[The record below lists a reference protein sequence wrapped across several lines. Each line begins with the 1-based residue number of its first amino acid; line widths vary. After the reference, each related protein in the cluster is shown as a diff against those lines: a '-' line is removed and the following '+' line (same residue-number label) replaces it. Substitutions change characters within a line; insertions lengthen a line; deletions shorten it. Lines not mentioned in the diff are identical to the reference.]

1 MATFLLIDGGLIF
14 RSFFALPPMYA
25 PDGRPVGGVFGFM
38 AMLFRE
44 MAALRPTHVAVAM
57 DVPIETNRRTQL
69 YPDYKGHRPPCP
81 EELVPQFDL
90 LREVLTACNI
100 PWFQAPGCEADDI
113 LGTLALQAE
122 QAGMEASLLT
132 GDRDVLQLL
141 SGRTQVRFVRKLNCP
156 ETYDV
161 PRFVQEV
168 GLLPGQ
174 LPDLKGLAGDP
185 SDNIP
190 GIRGVGPKTAVRLLQ
205 EYDTLEAVLENA
217 HRQKGKLRERLEA
230 GREIALLSKQLATI
244 YREVPGL
251 PALSACRLDLN
262 RDGGRAIFQELR
274 LGSLLSQVAD

>member
-14 RSFFALPPMYA
+14 RSFFAMPPMYA

-44 MAALRPTHVAVAM
+44 IAALQPTHVAVAM
-57 DVPIETNRRTQL
+57 DVPIATNRRTQL
-69 YPDYKGHRPPCP
+69 YPAYKGHRPPCP

-90 LREVLTACNI
+90 LQEVLAACSI
-100 PWFQAPGCEADDI
+100 PCFRAPGFEADDI
-113 LGTLALQAE
+113 LGTLSRKAE
-122 QAGMEASLLT
+122 QAGLEASLLT

-141 SGRTQVRFVRKLNCP
+141 SGRTQVRFVRKLNRP

-161 PRFVQEV
+161 ARFVQEV

-190 GIRGVGPKTAVRLLQ
+190 GIRGIGPKTAVRLLQ
-205 EYDTLEAVLENA
+205 EYETLEGVLENA

-230 GREIALLSKQLATI
+230 GREIALLSKQLAAI
-244 YREVPGL
+244 HREVPGL
-251 PALSACRLDLN
+251 PAISACRLDLN
-262 RDGGRAIFQELR
+262 RDGGRAIFEELR
-274 LGSLLSQVAD
+274 FRSLLSQVAD